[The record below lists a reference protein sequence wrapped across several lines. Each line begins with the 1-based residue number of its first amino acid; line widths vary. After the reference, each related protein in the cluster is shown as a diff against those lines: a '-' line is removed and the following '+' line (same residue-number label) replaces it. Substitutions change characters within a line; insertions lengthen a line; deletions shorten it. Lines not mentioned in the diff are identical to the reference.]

1 MKRSVLPALAS
12 LAAALLWPGDAVA
25 DPVTA
30 LRAERTGDGGARFVG
45 DTALAAGKRLR
56 LAVHHPESGYRGRSG
71 PVTVSAGT
79 FDSGPMH
86 DHGFPLPAG
95 TYRVRVLTPG
105 KAAGLTTIHRGTAR
119 LGPMS
124 RTGRAVALLGTAD
137 FSADC
142 KYPTDPLRANF
153 DHFFASGYDLQVKA
167 WRLFTGA
174 DDVERLLLAF
184 SFGGRGR
191 SEAIWEVDL
200 GASRVDHA
208 NTAAR
213 RLSCL

>member
-1 MKRSVLPALAS
+1 MRRGLATLLAALGLALA
-12 LAAALLWPGDAVA
+12 ATATARQAPVA
-25 DPVTA
+25 A

-45 DTALAAGKRLR
+45 DTNLADGRRLR
-56 LAVHHPESGYRGRSG
+56 LAVHHRESGYRGRSG
-71 PVTVSAGT
+71 PLKVKAGT

-95 TYRVRVLTPG
+95 TYRVRVLASGSGP
-105 KAAGLTTIHRGTAR
+105 GLTTIHRARVR

-124 RTGRAVALLGTAD
+124 RTGRAVALLGAAD

-142 KYPTDPLRANF
+142 KYPTAPLRANF
-153 DHFFASGYDLQVKA
+153 DHFFASGYNLEVA
-167 WRLFTGA
+167 EWRLFTGA
-174 DDVERLLLAF
+174 DNVERLLLAY
-184 SFGGRGR
+184 SFGGLGR

-200 GASRVDHA
+200 ATGRVAHA
-208 NTAAR
+208 NTEAR